1 MKRGNGIP
9 PFLFPPGWLVK
20 RLDAFF
26 KTNVPRAILKWAGC
40 CALLAG
46 CVFYPEQMSL
56 REFPVFRVVLD
67 PGHGGIAAGDWR
79 KHGDRYDAISG
90 AYLQVFKEGASYG
103 SLEEH
108 VIVNSI
114 AKKAARILENCGP
127 GGDFSRFYPHL
138 EKFTALPYDRIS
150 IVCMLS
156 RGDSIGRKSKAR
168 RKDPNEGFR
177 IFDFP
182 GPDGEMRPG
191 RLSRINAFRPQLVVS
206 LHSTKKGSAYFRG
219 MNPVI
224 VPPHGFLL
232 NGLLY
237 LQGSVKS
244 RRFFFSS
251 PYGDWFEESDERSGY
266 EWFLNDV
273 MIYFTGYPLNRD
285 RSVQREEFK
294 GYRYNMVTWSYHD
307 DDGWERDARSHRD
320 DTPYA
325 ASAKGFAARGR
336 FWERERSIHENY
348 RRDGGMEGFGGD
360 NHYAS
365 SEIIRYIL
373 MSLRL
378 RGIYSYE
385 QRLGRPYVSV
395 WHMPIHMNAVSAF
408 IEMGYLDRA
417 HFRYLLTRRQDEIA
431 EGIAV
436 GIYSLL
442 SGIRPK
448 TTGSEG
454 APRGKRIDL
463 KKYAL
468 SSNKSYFDAVVRE

>member
-1 MKRGNGIP
+1 
-9 PFLFPPGWLVK
+9 
-20 RLDAFF
+20 
-26 KTNVPRAILKWAGC
+26 
-40 CALLAG
+40 
-46 CVFYPEQMSL
+46 
-56 REFPVFRVVLD
+56 
-67 PGHGGIAAGDWR
+67 
-79 KHGDRYDAISG
+79 
-90 AYLQVFKEGASYG
+90 
-103 SLEEH
+103 
-108 VIVNSI
+108 
-114 AKKAARILENCGP
+114 
-127 GGDFSRFYPHL
+127 
-138 EKFTALPYDRIS
+138 
-150 IVCMLS
+150 
-156 RGDSIGRKSKAR
+156 
-168 RKDPNEGFR
+168 
-177 IFDFP
+177 
-182 GPDGEMRPG
+182 
-191 RLSRINAFRPQLVVS
+191 
-206 LHSTKKGSAYFRG
+206 

-224 VPPHGFLL
+224 VPPHGFLR

-273 MIYFTGYPLNRD
+273 MIYFTGYPLNGD
-285 RSVQREEFK
+285 RSVQSGEFK
-294 GYRYNMVTWSYHD
+294 GYRYNMVTWSYRD
-307 DDGWERDARSHRD
+307 DEGWERDARSHRD
-320 DTPYA
+320 DTQYA
-325 ASAKGFAARGR
+325 ASAKGFAARGK
-336 FWERERSIHENY
+336 FWERESSAYENY

-378 RGIYSYE
+378 RGVDNYE

-395 WHMPIHMNAVSAF
+395 WHMPIHVNAVSAF
-408 IEMGYLDRA
+408 IELGYLDRA

-442 SGIRPK
+442 SGIQPK
-448 TTGSEG
+448 ATGRAG

-468 SSNKSYFDAVVRE
+468 SNNNSYFDAVVRE